1 MKKALVS
8 VMVIFALISIVPL
21 SGITS
26 SNAGSITIFSP
37 SNHGWN

>member
-8 VMVIFALISIVPL
+8 AMMIFALVSIVVPI
-21 SGITS
+21 SGFTS
-26 SNAGSITIFSP
+26 GGSITTFSP